1 MHMPKSANLLKPL
14 HKKPLKAHLRPPPKS
29 PMSQYRA
36 QGAPSAHHNYPLP
49 TKPTLPIHALPAK
62 AQAAPR
68 LNAPIACCP
77 YGRASRKLS
86 PIEHHQILSGSIF
99 YKKPIALIK
108 DLTEG
113 TNLNQLPFNIQWRA
127 WKNELYAL
135 RSTNRISWA
144 YLRKSQ

>member
-36 QGAPSAHHNYPLP
+36 QGSPSAHHNYPLP

-77 YGRASRKLS
+77 YGRHHASYLQSSIIRYYQALS
-86 PIEHHQILSGSIF
+86 FTKNP
-99 YKKPIALIK
+99 
-108 DLTEG
+108 
-113 TNLNQLPFNIQWRA
+113 LP
-127 WKNELYAL
+127 
-135 RSTNRISWA
+135 
-144 YLRKSQ
+144 